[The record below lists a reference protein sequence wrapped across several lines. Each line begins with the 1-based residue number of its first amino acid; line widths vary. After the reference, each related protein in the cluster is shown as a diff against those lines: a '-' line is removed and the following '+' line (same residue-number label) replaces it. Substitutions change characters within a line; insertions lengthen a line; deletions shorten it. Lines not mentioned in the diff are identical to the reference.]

1 MKFFASFFIFAS
13 LIVSNFGTITNSNI
27 KVLLIAGSSG
37 WENYRHQADIGHAYK
52 VLLERNLPEE
62 NIVVFAYDDIAN
74 NEMNPFPGKIYNHPS
89 LKEDVYAGLKIDY
102 KGDDVNEKN
111 FLCALSGDKSCL
123 QGVGSGRVIE
133 STKDDDVFVYYA
145 DHGGYGILG
154 LPNGL
159 MQRDHIMNTLVQ
171 MNNDNKFRKLVFY
184 IEACES
190 GSIFESLQSDINI
203 FGVTASFGNESSYA
217 AYCSGDHGL
226 PCLGDEFSVN
236 WIENS
241 QGDYDDSYLINT
253 QFNVVKTKTL
263 MSHVQRFGDCEVPK
277 EELKD
282 FQGEFNCNHTR
293 EIKTRISSYD
303 TSEYPMVSSRDADMK
318 YYENVINSKLHV
330 KARFQAMLSLQKL
343 KETRTNNLKIVNTIV
358 DNLGLNFDNLQ
369 NQIPVYNKLTD
380 EKHNVLFKY
389 LQMSCGNIGKNT
401 DMMKYS
407 KLFYNICASNIDMS
421 NILSTISFACQQ

>member
-1 MKFFASFFIFAS
+1 MKFFTSFFILAS
-13 LIVSNFGTITNSNI
+13 LIASNLGTITNSNI

-52 VLLERNLPEE
+52 VLLERNLPAE

-159 MQRDHIMNTLVQ
+159 MQRDHIMNTLVK
-171 MNNDNKFRKLVFY
+171 MNKDNKFRKLVFY

-190 GSIFESLQSDINI
+190 GSIFENLQSNINI

-241 QGDYDDSYLINT
+241 QGDYDDSYLVNT
-253 QFNVVKTKTL
+253 QVDVVKTKTL

-282 FQGEFNCNHTR
+282 FQGEFKCNHTR
-293 EIKTRISSYD
+293 GFKARFSRYD

-318 YYENVINSKLHV
+318 YYQNVINSKLHV

-343 KETRTNNLKIVNTIV
+343 KEARTNNLKIVNTIV

-369 NQIPVYNKLTD
+369 NQIPVYNKVTD
-380 EKHNVLFKY
+380 DKHNMFFKY

-401 DMMKYS
+401 DMMRYS

-421 NILSTISFACQQ
+421 NILSAISFACQQ